1 MTGVMDCSVA
11 LSLRITRP
19 LSMFEDGYFSDGDIK
34 NIIESLGKVVDL
46 DLYNIKKSSKE
57 IILSIKKDVF
67 NKNIQDLIIE
77 IYKKTPLS
85 VITSYLK
92 DCLDY
97 TYPKEKW
104 KVYFDEKDE
113 NIVNMEEPDKIRQEK
128 HNYYN
133 PENLA
138 YLLSRDCK
146 YWKDYS
152 LRIKG
157 FKIFCEFSGIDD
169 SQICLLNW
177 FKKDYFKNPL
187 NGALIFHN
195 YWI

>member
-77 IYKKTPLS
+77 IYKKTPLR
-85 VITSYLK
+85 VKTDYLQ

-97 TYPKEKW
+97 EYPKEK
-104 KVYFDEKDE
+104 
-113 NIVNMEEPDKIRQEK
+113 
-128 HNYYN
+128 
-133 PENLA
+133 
-138 YLLSRDCK
+138 
-146 YWKDYS
+146 
-152 LRIKG
+152 
-157 FKIFCEFSGIDD
+157 
-169 SQICLLNW
+169 
-177 FKKDYFKNPL
+177 
-187 NGALIFHN
+187 
-195 YWI
+195 

>member
-11 LSLRITRP
+11 ISLRVTRP
-19 LSMFEDGYFSDGDIK
+19 LNMFEDGYFSDGDIK

-77 IYKKTPLS
+77 IYKKTPLR
-85 VITSYLK
+85 VKTDYLQ

-97 TYPKEKW
+97 EYPKEKW
-104 KVYFDEKDE
+104 KIYFDKKKE
-113 NIVNMEEPDKIRQEK
+113 NIVNMEESDKVRKEE

-133 PENLA
+133 PENIA
-138 YLLSRDCK
+138 CILSRDCK
-146 YWKDYS
+146 HWEDYN
-152 LRIKG
+152 LRIKN
-157 FKIFCEFSGIDD
+157 FNIFWTPSGIDE

-177 FKKDYFKNPL
+177 FKRDYFKNPL

-195 YWI
+195 YRI